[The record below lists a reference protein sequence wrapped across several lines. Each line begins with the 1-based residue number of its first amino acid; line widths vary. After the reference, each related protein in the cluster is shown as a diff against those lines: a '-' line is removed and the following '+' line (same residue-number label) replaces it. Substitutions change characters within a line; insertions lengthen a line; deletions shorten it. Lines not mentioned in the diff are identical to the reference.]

1 METGQLMDYSDRL
14 PAVAVREWR
23 QGLRSRV
30 FVGPFMALQGGL
42 FLLTTFQLNEPRSAG
57 VAGMYWLTVLTVLV
71 VVLPLRSLG
80 ALSEE
85 REGSTMDVLV
95 LTNLDGWSIVS
106 GKWLATA
113 SMILLAAVSVLPT
126 ILLRWL
132 VGGWSPLDG
141 LAGLGAAVLMGW
153 GMAGLLTLISWLR
166 PTLLRMAVAV
176 ILLLWVFVWG
186 VVGLCAELASG
197 NVASVAMG
205 MGLGEIVWPRITVLL
220 AAGWCGL
227 LAAAYPL
234 SVGLP
239 VNPRLRQWVVLG
251 WGLLS
256 SVGLLWS
263 DQKELWMG
271 LVLPCAAVVG
281 VAGLVTMGN
290 SRNGDAAASR
300 VVSWSTGWAMIPVG
314 LSLGWVLRE
323 NSLLQEALIAML
335 QVVGFGIALIVRGRP
350 RRQPA
355 SA

>member
-1 METGQLMDYSDRL
+1 MDYPDRL
-14 PAVAVREWR
+14 PPVAVREWR
-23 QGLRSRV
+23 QGLRSRA
-30 FVGPFMALQGGL
+30 FVGPFMVLQGSL

-57 VAGMYWLTVLTVLV
+57 VAGLYWLAVLTVLV

-113 SMILLAAVSVLPT
+113 AMIVLAAVSVLPT

-132 VGGWSPLDG
+132 VGGWPPLAG

-153 GMAGLLTLISWLR
+153 GMAGLLTLISWLQ

-176 ILLLWVFVWG
+176 LLLLWAFLWG
-186 VVGLCAELASG
+186 VVGLGAELAQGSMAAG
-197 NVASVAMG
+197 G
-205 MGLGEIVWPRITVLL
+205 MATGMAGIVWPRVIVLL

-234 SVGLP
+234 SAGLP

-251 WGLLS
+251 WGFLS
-256 SVGLLWS
+256 SAGLLWS
-263 DQKELWMG
+263 DRKELWMG
-271 LVLPCAAVVG
+271 LVLPCAAVVA
-281 VAGLVTMGN
+281 VAGLVTVGN
-290 SRNGDAAASR
+290 SRNGDDSAHRA
-300 VVSWSTGWAMIPVG
+300 VSWSTGWAMIPAG

-323 NSLLQEALIAML
+323 SSLLQEAWVAML
-335 QVVGFGIALIVRGRP
+335 QVVALGIALMVRGRP
-350 RRQPA
+350 RRLPV

>member
-1 METGQLMDYSDRL
+1 MDYSDSL
-14 PAVAVREWR
+14 PPVAVREWR
-23 QGLRSRV
+23 QGLRSRI
-30 FVGPFMALQGGL
+30 FVGPFMALQACL
-42 FLLTTFQLNEPRSAG
+42 FLLTTFQLNEPRSSG
-57 VAGMYWLTVLTVLV
+57 VAGLYWLAVLTVLV

-80 ALSEE
+80 SLSDE
-85 REGSTMDVLV
+85 REGSTLDVLV

-113 SMILLAAVSVLPT
+113 SMMVLAAVSVLPT
-126 ILLRWL
+126 LVLRWL
-132 VGGWSPLDG
+132 VGGWSPLEG
-141 LAGLGAAVLMGW
+141 LAGLGTAVLMGW
-153 GMAGLLTLISWLR
+153 GVAGLLTMVSWLR
-166 PTLLRMAVAV
+166 PTLLRMAIAV
-176 ILLLWVFVWG
+176 LLLLWIFLWG
-186 VVGLCAELASG
+186 VVGLCAELARSG
-197 NVASVAMG
+197 VAV
-205 MGLGEIVWPRITVLL
+205 GLGAVAWPRIILLL
-220 AAGWCGL
+220 ALGWCAL

-234 SVGLP
+234 SAGLP

-271 LVLPCAAVVG
+271 LVLPCAAVVA
-281 VAGLVTMGN
+281 VAGLVTIGN

-300 VVSWSTGWAMIPVG
+300 AVSWSTGWALIPVG
-314 LSLGWVLRE
+314 LALGWVLRE
-323 NSLLQEALIAML
+323 AGQRSEAWLVTL

>member
-1 METGQLMDYSDRL
+1 METGHLMDYSDRL
-14 PAVAVREWR
+14 PPVAVREWR

-42 FLLTTFQLNEPRSAG
+42 FLLTTFQLNEPRSGG

-113 SMILLAAVSVLPT
+113 SLILLAAVSVLPT

-132 VGGWSPLDG
+132 VGGWSPLHG
-141 LAGLGAAVLMGW
+141 LAGLGTAVLMGS
-153 GMAGLLTLISWLR
+153 GAAGLLTLISWLR

-176 ILLLWVFVWG
+176 IFLLWLFLWG
-186 VVGLCAELASG
+186 VVGLCAELTRG

-205 MGLGEIVWPRITVLL
+205 TGLGGIVWPRITILL

-234 SVGLP
+234 SAGLP
-239 VNPRLRQWVVLG
+239 ANPRLRQRVVLG

-256 SVGLLWS
+256 SAGLLWS
-263 DQKELWMG
+263 DQKDLWMG
-271 LVLPCAAVVG
+271 LVLPCAAVVA
-281 VAGLVTMGN
+281 VAGLVTVGN
-290 SRNGDAAASR
+290 SRNGDAAAR
-300 VVSWSTGWAMIPVG
+300 RAVSWSTGWAMIPVG

-323 NSLLQEALIAML
+323 NSLSREAWIAML
-335 QVVGFGIALIVRGRP
+335 QVVGFGTALIVRGRP
-350 RRQPA
+350 RRQTA
-355 SA
+355 SV